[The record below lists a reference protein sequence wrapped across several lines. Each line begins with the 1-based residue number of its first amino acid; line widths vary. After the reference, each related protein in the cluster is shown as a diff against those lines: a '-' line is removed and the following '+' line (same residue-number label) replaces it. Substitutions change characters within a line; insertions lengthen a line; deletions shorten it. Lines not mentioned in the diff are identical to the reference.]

1 MNFIYTTTQEEFE
14 QIEKTINNDRDNPN
28 DVFREQKK
36 IRIIPQGDVDRVI
49 IVAKDNDKIVGEVAV
64 SIYSSKT
71 LERKSVW
78 LFGQNKYR
86 SAWIDRIDSSVKGLG
101 RILLE
106 KAKEWVNQR
115 IHLCKRKNLYV
126 ASIVDNFYRKC
137 GYTRVYTLD
146 SSRDE
151 DYPWVYEETT
161 THIMALPLL
170 GQLDKE
176 KTMYSVHDY
185 EFHKL
190 IMVLEGE
197 PDTENLLLKAKEI
210 IERNFIE
217 ENDLQDSYI
226 ISTCLNCGNDIVTQH
241 IIETLSSFPDVDKK
255 GIQYAKEGKER
266 FKKYQSDLDK
276 GLEKREEN

>member
-1 MNFIYTTTQEEFE
+1 MNFIYATTPEEFE
-14 QIEKTINNDRDNPN
+14 QIEKTINHDRDDN
-28 DVFREQKK
+28 DK
-36 IRIIPQGDVDRVI
+36 IKIIPQGDVDRVI
-49 IVAKDNDKIVGEVAV
+49 IVVKDNIQIVGEVAV

-71 LERKSVW
+71 LKRKSVW
-78 LFGQNKYR
+78 LFGENKYR
-86 SAWIDRIDSSVKGLG
+86 TAWIDRIDSSVKGVG

-137 GYTRVYTLD
+137 GYTRVYTPD
-146 SSRDE
+146 SSGDE
-151 DYPWVYEETT
+151 DSPWVYEANGI
-161 THIMALPLL
+161 HIMALPLSD
-170 GQLDKE
+170 QLDKE
-176 KTMYSVHDY
+176 KTMYSICDSD
-185 EFHKL
+185 FSNL

-217 ENDLQDSYI
+217 ENDLNESYI
-226 ISTCLNCGNDIVTQH
+226 ISTCLDCGNDIVTQY
-241 IIETLSSFPDVDKK
+241 IIETLSSFPNVDKK
-255 GIQYAKEGKER
+255 AIQYAKEGKER

>member
-1 MNFIYTTTQEEFE
+1 MNFIYATTPEEFE
-14 QIEKTINNDRDNPN
+14 QIEKTINNDRDDN
-28 DVFREQKK
+28 DK
-36 IRIIPQGDVDRVI
+36 IKIIPQGDVDRVI

-71 LERKSVW
+71 LKRKSVW
-78 LFGQNKYR
+78 LFGENKYR
-86 SAWIDRIDSSVKGLG
+86 TAWIDRIDSSVKGVG

-137 GYTRVYTLD
+137 GYTRVYTPD
-146 SSRDE
+146 SSGDE
-151 DYPWVYEETT
+151 DSPWVYEANGI
-161 THIMALPLL
+161 HIMALPLS

-176 KTMYSVHDY
+176 KTIYSICDS
-185 EFHKL
+185 EFSNL

-217 ENDLQDSYI
+217 ENDLNESYI
-226 ISTCLNCGNDIVTQH
+226 ISTCLNCGNDIVTQY
-241 IIETLSSFPDVDKK
+241 IIETLSSFPNVDKK
-255 GIQYAKEGKER
+255 AIQYAKEGKER

>member
-1 MNFIYTTTQEEFE
+1 MNFIYATTPEEFE
-14 QIEKTINNDRDNPN
+14 QIEKTINHDRDDN
-28 DVFREQKK
+28 DK
-36 IRIIPQGDVDRVI
+36 IKIIPQGDVDRVI

-71 LERKSVW
+71 LKRKSVW
-78 LFGQNKYR
+78 LFGENKYR
-86 SAWIDRIDSSVKGLG
+86 TAWIDRIDSSVKGVG

-137 GYTRVYTLD
+137 GYTRVYTPD
-146 SSRDE
+146 SSGDE
-151 DYPWVYEETT
+151 DSPWVYEANGI
-161 THIMALPLL
+161 HIMALPLS

-176 KTMYSVHDY
+176 KTIYSICDS
-185 EFHKL
+185 EFSNL

-217 ENDLQDSYI
+217 ENDLNESYI
-226 ISTCLNCGNDIVTQH
+226 ISTCLNCGNDIVTQY
-241 IIETLSSFPDVDKK
+241 IIETLSSFPNVDKK
-255 GIQYAKEGKER
+255 AIQYAKEGKER

>member
-1 MNFIYTTTQEEFE
+1 MNFIYATTQEEFE
-14 QIEKTINNDRDNPN
+14 QIEKTINHDRDDN
-28 DVFREQKK
+28 DK
-36 IRIIPQGDVDRVI
+36 IKIIPQGDVDRVI

-71 LERKSVW
+71 LKRKSVW
-78 LFGQNKYR
+78 LFGENKYR
-86 SAWIDRIDSSVKGLG
+86 TAWIDRIDSSVKGVG

-137 GYTRVYTLD
+137 GYTRVYTPD
-146 SSRDE
+146 SSGDE
-151 DYPWVYEETT
+151 DSPWVYEANGI
-161 THIMALPLL
+161 HIMALPLS

-176 KTMYSVHDY
+176 KTIYSICDS
-185 EFHKL
+185 EFSNL

-217 ENDLQDSYI
+217 ENDLNESYI
-226 ISTCLNCGNDIVTQH
+226 ISTCLNCGNDIVTQY
-241 IIETLSSFPDVDKK
+241 IIETLSSFPNVDKK
-255 GIQYAKEGKER
+255 AIQYAKEGKER